1 MGSQHFFL
9 SSIAKSSKKKI
20 KKKNLK
26 MAGCSP
32 ERTCNY
38 IFWEI
43 HRMWMFV
50 SALVLVGA
58 DQSLIANTSQ
68 QVLSL
73 LFNVA
78 FVSGQCP
85 STKPARCQMKNCCSG
100 SLWSQMV
107 KLPNRISLNQ
117 AFPTH
122 HEHWLPSSPPS
133 VGDQQF
139 FPSPHPTNGLILC
152 WLLLQ
157 HHLLQPWH
165 PFPNKILHPSQ
176 SPAFISL

>member
-1 MGSQHFFL
+1 
-9 SSIAKSSKKKI
+9 
-20 KKKNLK
+20 
-26 MAGCSP
+26 MAGCSL

-122 HEHWLPSSPPS
+122 HEHWLPSSPPCCPQCGRS
-133 VGDQQF
+133 AVLPF
-139 FPSPHPTNGLILC
+139 SPSYQWTHFVLAA
-152 WLLLQ
+152 
-157 HHLLQPWH
+157 
-165 PFPNKILHPSQ
+165 SAAS
-176 SPAFISL
+176 SPAALAPIS